1 MMALD
6 EYKNNYQKF
15 CETADNYLDQYSFKE
30 AIKFYKK
37 AIFSIKLLI
46 SSIKYNYN
54 RAKLE
59 SESNEDYI
67 EDLLLKKKLND
78 CLIINKPKVNFDDII
93 GLEKAK
99 QILKEAV
106 IIPIQFPQLI
116 EGKRQPTKSILLY
129 GPSGT
134 GKSFLVKAVAS
145 EANISFFQYHLLL

>member
-15 CETADNYLDQYSFKE
+15 CEKADNYLDQYSFKE

-67 EDLLLKKKLND
+67 EDLLLKKK
-78 CLIINKPKVNFDDII
+78 
-93 GLEKAK
+93 
-99 QILKEAV
+99 
-106 IIPIQFPQLI
+106 
-116 EGKRQPTKSILLY
+116 
-129 GPSGT
+129 
-134 GKSFLVKAVAS
+134 
-145 EANISFFQYHLLL
+145 